1 MLAIPLEQRIPS
13 LIEGQAKE
21 AFGIVVMAQLGKDG
35 FGVGGELLAIG
46 KAVELLFERV
56 PCVEETETVD
66 LTEAEGRVLAE
77 ALMAPID
84 LPGFDNSAV
93 DGYAVR
99 FADLSAQGETILPV
113 AGRVAAGHAFAGQDS
128 YFGQAVRIFTGAAI
142 PEGLDTVFMQED
154 CRLLDDGRVSLAA
167 GLPKGANRR
176 LRGEDLRA
184 GEEALRQ
191 GRRLTPEDLGLA
203 AALGLQ
209 TLNVRRKLKA
219 AIFSTGDEIIA
230 PGQPLRTA
238 AVYDANRFLLHGLL
252 HRLGVIVTDL
262 GILADDPQNIG
273 AALREAASTHD
284 LVLTSGGVSTG
295 EEDHVKAALSDN
307 GSMFFWRLAIKPGRP
322 VAMGTLGETPFVGL
336 PGNPV
341 AVFITF
347 IHVVRPLIAA
357 LEGSLYEPAKHLP
370 VVSGFA
376 YRKKKG
382 RCEFVRVSLRTDA
395 SGEIIADKYPV
406 EGAAVLTSLTRT
418 HGLAELPE
426 DITEIRPGDKIRYID
441 YGLIR

>member
-1 MLAIPLEQRIPS
+1 
-13 LIEGQAKE
+13 
-21 AFGIVVMAQLGKDG
+21 MAQLGKDS

-56 PCVEETETVD
+56 PCVGDTEPVV
-66 LTEAEGRVLAE
+66 LTEAEGRILA
-77 ALMAPID
+77 APLMAPIN
-84 LPGFDNSAV
+84 LPSFDNSAV

-99 FADLSAQGETILPV
+99 FADLLAQSETILSV
-113 AGRVAAGHAFAGQDS
+113 AGRVAAGHEPACQGTS
-128 YFGQAVRIFTGAAI
+128 FGQAVRIFTGAPM
-142 PEGLDTVFMQED
+142 PEGFDTVFMQED
-154 CRLLDDGRVSLAA
+154 CRSLDDGRITLPA
-167 GLPKGANRR
+167 GLPKGSNRR

-184 GEEALRQ
+184 GDEALRQ

-203 AALGLQ
+203 AALGVQ

-230 PGQPLRTA
+230 PGQPLRAA
-238 AVYDANRFLLHGLL
+238 AVYDANRFLLQGLL
-252 HRLGVIVTDL
+252 RRLGVTVTDL
-262 GILADDPQNIG
+262 GILADDPQTIG
-273 AALREAASTHD
+273 AALREAANSHD

-307 GSMFFWRLAIKPGRP
+307 GSLFFWRLAIKPGRP
-322 VAMGTLGETPFVGL
+322 VAMGTLSQTPFVGL

-347 IHVVRPLIAA
+347 VHVVRPLIAA
-357 LEGSLYEPAKHLP
+357 LEGSLFEPAKLLP

-395 SGEIIADKYPV
+395 DDKIIADKYPV

-418 HGLAELPE
+418 HGLVELPE
-426 DITEIRPGDKIRYID
+426 DVTQVSPGDSIRYID
-441 YGLIR
+441 YSLIR